1 MFVSAKLQLESTY
14 VEGSGVGVRIRSVTE
29 NSYLCVN
36 TNGDLT
42 LEVSLLSIAKSS
54 ATRFTCGTYLYSDNT
69 RIYICCCSKADSSA
83 MQVGSGWGGWSLFC
97 RAYLRPL
104 ANIFLFICEAKNF
117 FFSALYRCME
127 TLWTAACFQKTRTLG
142 TEHFSQCT
150 TQAGISVL
158 NEVER

>member
-1 MFVSAKLQLESTY
+1 MLFEHANLTYNIFFIRLTISLPVLLFVSAKLQLESTY

-83 MQVGSGWGGWSLFC
+83 MQVGSGWGGVGAELTCVLLQTFS
-97 RAYLRPL
+97 
-104 ANIFLFICEAKNF
+104 FLFVRLKVVF
-117 FFSALYRCME
+117 FFCSL
-127 TLWTAACFQKTRTLG
+127 
-142 TEHFSQCT
+142 
-150 TQAGISVL
+150 
-158 NEVER
+158 